1 MTQFLRVTDPQA
13 KTGPDAIVDAVL
25 RIEGIE
31 AFPTGEGWISV
42 VSAAD
47 SSSAG
52 PLVDELHDLLSNG
65 RDVASTAMT
74 RLIRAAEENGWCV
87 EMWYGNDPDDLPLF
101 ADINGAMHSLLKQAS
116 MQPPEIYLRFQP

>member
-1 MTQFLRVTDPQA
+1 MTQFLRVTDRQA
-13 KTGPDAIVDAVL
+13 KTSPDGIDHAIR

-52 PLVDELHDLLSNG
+52 PLVDELHNFLSSG
-65 RDVASTAMT
+65 RDVASTA
-74 RLIRAAEENGWCV
+74 LIRLLRAAAENGWCV
-87 EMWYGNDPDDLPLF
+87 EMWYSNDSDVLPLF
-101 ADINGAMHSLLKQAS
+101 TDIHGAVHSLLEQAS
-116 MQPPEIYLRFQP
+116 MQPPEIWLRFQP